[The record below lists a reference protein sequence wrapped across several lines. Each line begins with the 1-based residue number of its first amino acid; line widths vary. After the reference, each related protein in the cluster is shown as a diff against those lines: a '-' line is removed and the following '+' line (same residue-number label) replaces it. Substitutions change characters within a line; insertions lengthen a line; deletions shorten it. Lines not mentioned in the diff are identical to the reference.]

1 MALQWHKLEQIV
13 IKMREINV
21 TAMATGIM
29 TIINLGTPK
38 TTNQTTTTKTVLGT
52 ATSNEYDDEDT
63 DEGHDDDDHNYF
75 PAAKRH

>member
-1 MALQWHKLEQIV
+1 MALQWHQLEQIV

-52 ATSNEYDDEDT
+52 ATPN
-63 DEGHDDDDHNYF
+63 
-75 PAAKRH
+75 K

>member
-1 MALQWHKLEQIV
+1 MALQWHQLEQIV

-52 ATSNEYDDEDT
+52 ATPNEYDDEDT
-63 DEGHDDDDHNYF
+63 DE
-75 PAAKRH
+75 